1 MTYNITI
8 YNNNDPLNSVTF
20 PVSGDEAAFETY
32 EKIREILETVNGHAY
47 LWANLETE
55 IA

>member
-20 PVSGDEAAFETY
+20 PVSGDEAAFECDQKER
-32 EKIREILETVNGHAY
+32 EKAGAGDR
-47 LWANLETE
+47 
-55 IA
+55 